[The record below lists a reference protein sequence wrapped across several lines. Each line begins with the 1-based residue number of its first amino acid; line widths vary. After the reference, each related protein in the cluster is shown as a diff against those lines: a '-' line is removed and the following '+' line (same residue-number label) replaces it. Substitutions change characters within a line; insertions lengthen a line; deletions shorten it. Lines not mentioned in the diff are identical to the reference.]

1 MTYNGKPTSFRNGLA
16 YGNKQATSF
25 QITRQEDQDNIK
37 HISQLVP
44 TKRFIAIPADKFME
58 LPLKE
63 RAYLMRPILPEQGL
77 AMIYAQ
83 RGLGKT
89 YLALSIAVAVAAGVD
104 IFSKRWTVPTQR
116 KVLFI
121 DGEMTQSVLQERLKS
136 LRDSIIGERNPLGN
150 LKIITP
156 DMQEYSMPDLST
168 AEGQAYIEEHL
179 EDVDL
184 IIIDNLSAL
193 CCSYKENEADSWV
206 PIQQWLLKL
215 KRRGK
220 TVLIVHHANKNGS
233 QRGTSRK
240 EDVLDTVIELRGR
253 TGDDHENG
261 ASFEV
266 HYSKS
271 RHFYGNDAK
280 PFILSFLKNQEGNSG
295 WVEQEYESKLITE
308 VQRLKDEG
316 LTQRETAEEL
326 KVSLSRVNRIL
337 KQNPNRKPS

>member
-1 MTYNGKPTSFRNGLA
+1 MAYKRKPTSFGNGLA
-16 YGNKQATSF
+16 YVNKQATSF
-25 QITRQEDQDNIK
+25 QNTRQEDQDNYR
-37 HISQLVP
+37 HISQLIP
-44 TKRFIAIPADKFME
+44 TKKFVAIAADKFME

-104 IFSKRWTVPTQR
+104 IFNKRWTVPTQR

-136 LRDSIIGERNPLGN
+136 LADSIIDEKKPLES
-150 LKIITP
+150 LTIITP
-156 DMQEYSMPDLST
+156 DMQEHAMPDLST
-168 AEGQAYIEEHL
+168 AEGQAYIDEHL
-179 EDVDL
+179 MDVDL

-206 PIQQWLLKL
+206 PIQQWLLQL
-215 KRRGK
+215 RRRGK
-220 TVLIVHHANKNGS
+220 TVLIIHHANKNGS

-271 RHFYGNDAK
+271 RGFYGNEAK
-280 PFILSFLKNQEGNSG
+280 PFILSFTKNPEGNSG
-295 WVEQEYESKLITE
+295 WIVQEYDHELLT
-308 VQRLKDEG
+308 VAQRLKDEG
-316 LTQRETAEEL
+316 MTQREIAEKL
-326 KVSLSRVNRIL
+326 NVSPSKINRTL
-337 KQNPNRKPS
+337 KQNPNRKPL